1 MATSVKLSLCLAP
14 NDRLSAAATV
24 AAAGVL
30 GARIAVAGVLGA
42 EIAVAEPRG
51 DLALACIFEYYQEGC
66 ACVESSRKRQKQTP
80 NRTGKVACAHK
91 GWSMGGECA
100 ECVGGCE
107 AYLAYTLIQWVV

>member
-14 NDRLSAAATV
+14 NDRLSAAATA

-66 ACVESSRKRQKQTP
+66 ACVESRGKPQTERERSHVRTRDGAWGVNVP
-80 NRTGKVACAHK
+80 NV
-91 GWSMGGECA
+91 W
-100 ECVGGCE
+100 VGVRP
-107 AYLAYTLIQWVV
+107 IWRIR